1 MMSSQILWQF
11 KKGDKI
17 AQLLLFPYISIN
29 SSNDIKIG
37 RFNSTD
43 QKQSLWT
50 SLVSEYAQPNINIK
64 INGKRF
70 SGLLDTGSDIT
81 IISKHSWPKSWPVQ
95 KISWQIAGI
104 SQTKVQEVYQ
114 STQIYPCEEPEG
126 QPATL
131 RPYVTDAPLNL
142 IGRDVLMQWQTHI
155 HIPHF
160 SLNLNAYRSDTA
172 VSLKYT
178 VSLNWFNGLCGSHYY
193 FLLGW
198 LHRWLWSLILR
209 VQLYLPFH
217 IFWGQ
222 KNGLIYFLKILIYI
236 QIKRVLSAQLS
247 VNSKNLLQN
256 HTQLKIY

>member
-1 MMSSQILWQF
+1 MQGHKFNPWSGKLRTRKLSINQPSEAVRQNVKTRQNWVT
-11 KKGDKI
+11 DS
-17 AQLLLFPYISIN
+17 LLLSFSY
-29 SSNDIKIG
+29 SSYL
-37 RFNSTD
+37 
-43 QKQSLWT
+43 LWC
-50 SLVSEYAQPNINIK
+50 SKN
-64 INGKRF
+64 F
-70 SGLLDTGSDIT
+70 
-81 IISKHSWPKSWPVQ
+81 IISKTFLNEQINRIHQ
-95 KISWQIAGI
+95 KGKKRQSCKCPG
-104 SQTKVQEVYQ
+104 VY
-114 STQIYPCEEPEG
+114 SF
-126 QPATL
+126 
-131 RPYVTDAPLNL
+131 RS
-142 IGRDVLMQWQTHI
+142 I

-236 QIKRVLSAQLS
+236 QIKRVPSAQLS